1 LRSPSLLVSAA
12 LLLAGAAPSGAN
24 WIVFAR
30 GGMQE
35 IKGVLEVRGK
45 QVLFHSPAG
54 TLLSARLEDVDVPSS
69 AFLTWQVTDGRA
81 LPAGPPARFVV
92 PGQGALPAAAPPP
105 CVDASVDAVVNA
117 ETLKIKTAGRLE
129 GVHLACV
136 DGPDVRHKFPDLDWY
151 GSVARAAL
159 EAMAPV
165 GAAVCVSEDT
175 PPRRD
180 VEGHRLVYVRT
191 KSGADLGAAV
201 IARGLAVV
209 RTEPC
214 ARLESY
220 RVAERKARLA
230 GDGHW
235 GVEANA
241 ASVAIAINAMA
252 LTGGPGPA
260 PLAGV
265 RGGSGGT

>member
-1 LRSPSLLVSAA
+1 MILAASA
-12 LLLAGAAPSGAN
+12 GPAAAN

-35 IKGVLEVRGK
+35 IKGVIEVRGR
-45 QVLFHSPAG
+45 QVVFHSPGG

-69 AFLTWQVTDGRA
+69 AFLTWQVSDGRA

-92 PGQGALPAAAPPP
+92 PGQGAPVNSPPPP
-105 CVDASVDAVVNA
+105 CHDAVVDSVVNA
-117 ETLKIKTAGRLE
+117 ETLKIKVGGRLE

-136 DGPDVRHKFPDLDWY
+136 DGPDTRHKFPDLDWY
-151 GSVARAAL
+151 GRVAQAAV
-159 EAMAPV
+159 EGMAPA
-165 GAAVCVSEDT
+165 GSTVCVSEDT

-180 VEGHRLVYVRT
+180 VEGHRLVYLRT
-191 KSGADLGAAV
+191 RSGADLGAAV
-201 IARGLAVV
+201 IARGLGVV

-220 RVAERKARLA
+220 RVAERQARLA
-230 GDGHW
+230 GEGHW
-235 GVEANA
+235 GEAANGP
-241 ASVAIAINAMA
+241 SLAIAINAMA

-265 RGGSGGT
+265 RGPSGGT